1 MQRITIRS
9 AQRVDNTNTFQL
21 TDEQIHY
28 LQRVLRLKSGD
39 LFIAQDGEGQQWQS
53 QLTDI
58 SGEAQILS
66 TLVTATRPAT
76 LELAVALP
84 KSGFD
89 DVVRQ
94 ATELGVTDIQPLLSD
109 RTLLNPSPKK
119 LVRWQRIAQEAS
131 EQCERGYVP
140 KLEPPIKFAEWI
152 NARPVS
158 VGNYFCAARVN
169 APGLL
174 PCVRTLLTDSPQQ
187 SIRVVVGPEGGWT
200 SEEIAVAIA
209 HGYQEVSLG
218 SGILRATTASLTA
231 LAIISSVRE
240 QLI

>member
-1 MQRITIRS
+1 MQRITINPT
-9 AQRVDNTNTFQL
+9 QRIEDRLQL

-28 LQRVLRLKSGD
+28 LQRVLRLQPGD

-53 QLTDI
+53 QLTKTL
-58 SGEAQILS
+58 GQAQILS
-66 TLVTATRPAT
+66 KLITPRRLMP
-76 LELAVALP
+76 LELVAALP
-84 KSGFD
+84 KTGFD

-94 ATELGVTDIQPLLSD
+94 ATELGVTDIQPLLSK

-140 KLEPPIKFAEWI
+140 RIFPPVGFAQWI
-152 NARPVS
+152 TPASVS
-158 VGNYFCAARVN
+158 KGNYLCVARVK

-174 PCVRTLLTDSPQQ
+174 PCVQTLLTDSPQQ
-187 SIRVVVGPEGGWT
+187 SIRVVIGPEGGWT

-209 HGYQEVSLG
+209 HGYQETSLG

-231 LAIISSVRE
+231 LAIISSVRA